1 MSEDGS
7 TVVISNE
14 EKDRKYKRI
23 DGRGYRYER
32 DDNSVESGN
41 FVRCIGRIN
50 ADETM
55 TILSIE
61 NQTGEENIEY
71 QEE

>member
-1 MSEDGS
+1 
-7 TVVISNE
+7 VIV
-14 EKDRKYKRI
+14 KRIKKYRRI

-32 DDNSVESGN
+32 DDTSVESGN
-41 FVRCIGRIN
+41 FIGCIGRIN
-50 ADETM
+50 SEESLI
-55 TILSIE
+55 ILLIE